1 MYLPGGTW
9 KFPCTYLGVHGNFH
23 VPPWGHVKISKYLA
37 ALHVYK
43 AHGNFHVPPWGHM
56 EISKYLAALH
66 VYKVHGNL
74 HVYLP
79 AWARGNYHVL
89 SRITLPCYERVR

>member
-9 KFPCTYLGVHGNFH
+9 KF
-23 VPPWGHVKISKYLA
+23 SKYLA

-56 EISKYLAALH
+56 EISKASTLRHCTCIRYMEIYTCIAARH
-66 VYKVHGNL
+66 MEISVYH
-74 HVYLP
+74 P

-89 SRITLPCYERVR
+89 SRITLPFYERVR